1 MKKYFTEEGLN
12 KFKKDFGYLE
22 SDKRKDVAEK
32 IKLAVSQGDLS
43 ENAAYDAA
51 KEEQGFVEGRIGEL
65 KSIIAQAE
73 LISGKANGKVQIGSI
88 VVVSSQ
94 DGKEEFQIVGPEE
107 ADVLKNKI
115 SFKSPLG
122 ESLLDKR
129 KGESL
134 EIDAPGGKKTYKI
147 ISIK

>member
-1 MKKYFTEEGLN
+1 M
-12 KFKKDFGYLE
+12 
-22 SDKRKDVAEK
+22 
-32 IKLAVSQGDLS
+32 
-43 ENAAYDAA
+43 
-51 KEEQGFVEGRIGEL
+51 
-65 KSIIAQAE
+65 
-73 LISGKANGKVQIGSI
+73 ISGKANGKVQIGSI